1 MPATKIVSKNTLVRT
16 RKSVRSEARL
26 SLSLVT

>member
-1 MPATKIVSKNTLVRT
+1 VSKNTLVRT